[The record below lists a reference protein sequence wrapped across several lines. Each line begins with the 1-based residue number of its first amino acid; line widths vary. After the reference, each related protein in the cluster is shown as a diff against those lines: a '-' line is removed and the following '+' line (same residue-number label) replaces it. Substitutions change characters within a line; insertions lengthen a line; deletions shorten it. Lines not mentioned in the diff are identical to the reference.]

1 MAQQFETITLYN
13 PIARKENTISDIQLR
28 RPASGELRGLNL
40 ADVLQLEVNSLVTLL
55 PRITLPSLT
64 KQEVEALDPSDL
76 LQLGG
81 GVSRFFLPQEKQQ
94 EQEENSD
101 SQPE

>member
-1 MAQQFETITLYN
+1 MEQKLETITLYN
-13 PIARKENTISDIQLR
+13 PINRKDNPIDEIQLR

-40 ADVLQLEVNSLVTLL
+40 ADVLQLEVDSLVTLL

-64 KQEVEALDPSDL
+64 KQEVEALDPADL

-81 GVSRFFLPQEKQQ
+81 GVSRFFLPQEKTP
-94 EQEENSD
+94 D